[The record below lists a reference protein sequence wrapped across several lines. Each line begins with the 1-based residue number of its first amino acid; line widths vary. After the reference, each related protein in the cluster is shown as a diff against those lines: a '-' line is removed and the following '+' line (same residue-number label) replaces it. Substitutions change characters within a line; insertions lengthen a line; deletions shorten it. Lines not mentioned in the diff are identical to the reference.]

1 MKQVT
6 NDELLKTAV
15 KENLALQHQ
24 IAKAKSDIDYI
35 AMMTEVEMET
45 ATEEVN
51 DEQI

>member
-6 NDELLKTAV
+6 NDELIKTAM
-15 KENLALQHQ
+15 KENRVLQHQ

-45 ATEEVN
+45 ATEEVD

>member
-1 MKQVT
+1 MKHVT
-6 NDELLKTAV
+6 NDELLKAV
-15 KENLALQHQ
+15 MKENRALQHQ

-45 ATEEVN
+45 ATEEVD